1 MNYFTTKQ
9 LSKILGY
16 NDDSYIRKLILS
28 GKIKAEKIGRQW
40 MVSEESAYEYK
51 TKNQIQDKFKS
62 LISFNYELRKL
73 IAGELDKEKKLI
85 GPKDGI
91 ISFSLG
97 KAFKTQGAILNLCEE
112 GYGEDATVLVRT
124 LFEIMIN
131 NLFILKDKSEE
142 TAYRYLNYDWVL
154 RKKMFDYAK
163 SKPEIVS
170 NMNERN
176 GKVEADRII
185 KEIEEQYKSVQEKYK
200 YKGNRWSS
208 QNIADMAED
217 VGRGDAY
224 KTIYRLQCQFSHTLI
239 RVMNDY
245 AKENVGGGLLFSVGI
260 SENWVEQNLVATFDF
275 LSNIYTSF
283 CDHFDLEKEQL
294 KQLVDRYLEYMK
306 TV

>member
-16 NDDSYIRKLILS
+16 NDDSYVRKLILQR
-28 GKIKAEKIGRQW
+28 KIKAEKIGRQW
-40 MVSEESAYEYK
+40 MISEESAYEYK
-51 TKNQIQDKFKS
+51 TKNQIQSKFKN
-62 LISFNYELRKL
+62 LISFNYELRKQ
-73 IAGELDKEKKLI
+73 ISDELDKDKKLI

-97 KAFKTQGAILNLCEE
+97 KAFKTHGAILNLCEE

-131 NLFILKDKSEE
+131 NLFILNDKSDD

-163 SKPEIVS
+163 SKPELVE
-170 NMNERN
+170 NMNNRK
-176 GKVEADRII
+176 GKIESDRII
-185 KEIEEQYKSVQEKYK
+185 KEIEEQYKVVQEKYK
-200 YKGNRWSS
+200 YKDNNWST
-208 QNIADMAED
+208 QNIATMAES

-224 KTIYRLQCQFSHTLI
+224 KTIYRLQCQFSHSLV

-245 AKENVGGGLLFSVGI
+245 AKEDINGGLLFNVGI
-260 SENWVEQNLVATFDF
+260 SENWIEQNLVATFDF
-275 LSNIYTSF
+275 LSNIYTLF
-283 CDHFDLEKEQL
+283 CDHYGLDKEPL
-294 KQLVDRYLEYMK
+294 KLLVDKYLEYMK
-306 TV
+306 NN